1 MISYFAKRSKYLAII
16 LSFIKKI
23 KGKIQWDFDP
33 KVSLE
38 NYLSEVV
45 HIFWRKGFLSKFQSS

>member
-1 MISYFAKRSKYLAII
+1 MVLLFV
-16 LSFIKKI
+16 KKI

-45 HIFWRKGFLSKFQSS
+45 HIFGKENSSKYRDS